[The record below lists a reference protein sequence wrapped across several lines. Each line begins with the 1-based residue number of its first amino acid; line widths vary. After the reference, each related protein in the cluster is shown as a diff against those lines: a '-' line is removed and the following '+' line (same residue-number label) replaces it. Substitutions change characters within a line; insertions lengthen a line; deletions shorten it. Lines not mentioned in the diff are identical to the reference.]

1 MLESI
6 ANIVLVDVHSVVMTR
21 LVRHVLMDMNSQR
34 EICVLNALEQHTST
48 KGSALRSHTARQEHL
63 ASPLPH
69 AQSVILGLASQPA
82 SRALGT
88 STATGAQSATRLTT
102 AIQL

>member
-6 ANIVLVDVHSVVMTR
+6 ASIALMDAQIAAMIKP
-21 LVRHVLMDMNSQR
+21 VRHVLMGMVSLR
-34 EICVLNALEQHTST
+34 TFCVLSALEQHTAM
-48 KGSALRSHTARQEHL
+48 KGNALRSHTARQEHL
-63 ASPLPH
+63 ASPLPR

-88 STATGAQSATRLTT
+88 STVTGTPSATRLTT
-102 AIQL
+102 A

>member
-6 ANIVLVDVHSVVMTR
+6 ASIALMDAHSAATIKPA
-21 LVRHVLMDMNSQR
+21 RHVLMDIVSQR
-34 EICVLNALEQHTST
+34 EICVLSTLEQHTST

-63 ASPLPH
+63 ASPLPR

-88 STATGAQSATRLTT
+88 STATGTPSATRSTT